1 MAAAQTTTEQI
12 AARRLDTVER
22 KVDLSLMVENRRGK
36 TLLEA
41 RQRCL
46 GISHLRI
53 LFGAPDGRAVPIT
66 NHESPI
72 TSLCYGWIWSVQ
84 RNCQVAI
91 SLIATVTANSEISGT
106 EIFAGPLPVSRR
118 NIQGS
123 RIMA

>member
-1 MAAAQTTTEQI
+1 
-12 AARRLDTVER
+12 
-22 KVDLSLMVENRRGK
+22 MVENRRGK

-41 RQRCL
+41 RQRCRE
-46 GISHLRI
+46 ISHLRI

-72 TSLCYGWIWSVQ
+72 TILCYGWIWSVQ
-84 RNCQVAI
+84 RNCQVAMA
-91 SLIATVTANSEISGT
+91 LIATDTTNSEISGT
-106 EIFAGPLPVSRR
+106 DIVVGPLPVNKR